1 MTTELPLIAG
11 DDPESL
17 QFFDEHAD
25 TTSLLVASLIA
36 LQPQHSLPS
45 LLAAEAG
52 RCVTL
57 RHLLADN
64 PIRNLGATSTES
76 RVKYGDNVS
85 DALEEVEE
93 DAPGTA
99 PGATPSVPAGPALI
113 STPEHVSEALSHLGE
128 ISGKSGAKSP
138 GMCLYYALL
147 EADRDATPPKTTP
160 KPPPGAQGDASMQ
173 RLAEADAAEAE
184 PEPPDDEIIL
194 WVLDGEGKCVLLHRT
209 PARAKDGRSF
219 SSLLS
224 DYLTKVSLSFEGHLV
239 RGQPE

>member
-1 MTTELPLIAG
+1 M
-11 DDPESL
+11 
-17 QFFDEHAD
+17 
-25 TTSLLVASLIA
+25 ASLIA

-64 PIRNLGATSTES
+64 PIRNLGAISAES

-85 DALEEVEE
+85 DDLKEVEE

-113 STPEHVSEALSHLGE
+113 STPEHLAEALSPLGE
-128 ISGKSGAKSP
+128 ISGKSGAKSSA
-138 GMCLYYALL
+138 MCLYYALL
-147 EADRDATPPKTTP
+147 EADRDATPKTTP
-160 KPPPGAQGDASMQ
+160 KPPPSAQGDASMQ
-173 RLAEADAAEAE
+173 RIAEAEVTEAE

-239 RGQPE
+239 RGPP